1 MAHDLIPAE
10 KPPSDELHPGLYLA
24 IAGLVALFVTS
35 AFAFGDGEQGY
46 SDYLLVVVAGFFVI
60 AMGTPF
66 LIWLTWRNQTHAR
79 HGRIGSLRD
88 WFKGECQTWQCRLSG
103 REAATQVLLPI
114 AAVAFGMMAIGIVL
128 LLVEHG
134 VV

>member
-1 MAHDLIPAE
+1 MAQDLVPTE
-10 KPPSDELHPGLYLA
+10 RPLSDELHPGLYVA
-24 IAGLVALFVTS
+24 IAGLVALFVVS
-35 AFAFGDGEQGY
+35 AFAFGGSGY
-46 SDYLLVVVAGFFVI
+46 SDYLLGVVAGFFVI
-60 AMGTPF
+60 AMGIPF

-79 HGRIGSLRD
+79 HGRIGSLHD
-88 WFKGECQTWQCRLSG
+88 WFQGECQTWQCRLSG